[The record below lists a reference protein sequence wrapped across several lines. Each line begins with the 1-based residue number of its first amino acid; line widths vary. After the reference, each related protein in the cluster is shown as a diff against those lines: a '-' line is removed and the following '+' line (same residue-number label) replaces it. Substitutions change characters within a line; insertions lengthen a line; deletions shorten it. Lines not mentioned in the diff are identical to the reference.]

1 MNCEDFPHAPGVYL
15 FKNSKNEIL
24 YVGKAKDLKKRVSS
38 YFAGRDERPQI
49 AFLLKKASQLEY
61 IVTDSEKE
69 ALLLECTLI
78 KKHRPHYNIDLR
90 DDKNYISIR
99 IDRTHDFPSI
109 SLTRKPRKDGASY
122 FGPYTSSLAART
134 AVDEMTKFFQLRT
147 CSDSEFSNRM
157 RPCLKYDIKRC
168 TAPCVQLVTKVQYEQ
183 QVREATLFLK
193 GSLDDLQ
200 TLLEQKMC
208 HASEL
213 QRYEEA
219 ARFRDALNHIHEL
232 HDSQKM
238 VRHDGGDFDVLGVA
252 QSKTMTVLCIL
263 LVRRGV
269 VQEKLNFRL
278 GASDTTLAEMLS
290 PFVLHHYKQSADL
303 PPLILIPEEIEE
315 QQALEEI
322 LTERAEHMVE
332 LRKPERGVKLELA
345 ELARKNAQELL
356 PREEKQA
363 EAIQHVLLHLQRKL
377 LLAEIP
383 RVIECVDISNL
394 SGREAVGSLVCFE
407 QGEPQKNR
415 YRIYNIQT
423 IETPDDYQ
431 MMYEVLM
438 RRFESMQVPPPDLL
452 LVDGGKGQL
461 NIALRVLADLGIAD
475 QAVASIAKG
484 RKENEADKIYLPGR
498 KNHVGLKA
506 KSAELLYLMRIRDE
520 AHRFGIT
527 AHRKRRSKKLLAPS

>member
-1 MNCEDFPHAPGVYL
+1 MNAEDFPHAPGVYL

-49 AFLLKKASQLEY
+49 IFLLKKASQLEY

-78 KKHRPHYNIDLR
+78 KKHQPHYNIDLR

-99 IDRTHDFPSI
+99 IDSKHDFPSI

-147 CSDSEFSNRM
+147 CSDGEFANRM
-157 RPCLKYDIKRC
+157 RPCLKYDIGRC
-168 TAPCVQLVTKVQYEQ
+168 TAPCVQMVTKAQYEQ
-183 QVREATLFLK
+183 QVCEAVLFLK
-193 GSLDDLQ
+193 GNLNDLQ
-200 TLLEQKMC
+200 DLLEQKMRN
-208 HASEL
+208 ASEMKY
-213 QRYEEA
+213 YEDA
-219 ARFRDALNHIHEL
+219 ARFRDALQHIHEL

-238 VRHDGGDFDVLGVA
+238 VQHDGGDFDVLGVA
-252 QSKTMTVLCIL
+252 QSKTMSVLCIL

-278 GASDTTLAEMLS
+278 GASDATLAEMLS
-290 PFVLHHYKQSADL
+290 PFLLHHYKQSADL
-303 PPLILIPEEIEE
+303 PPLILIPEELEE
-315 QQALEEI
+315 QNLLAEI
-322 LTERAEHMVE
+322 LTERAEHVVE
-332 LRKPERGVKLELA
+332 LRKPERGVKVELA

-363 EAIQHVLLHLQRKL
+363 EAIQQILARLQKKL

-423 IETPDDYQ
+423 LDTPDDYQ
-431 MMYEVLM
+431 MMYETLL
-438 RRFESMQVPPPDLL
+438 RRFESMSLPPPDLL

-461 NIALRVLADLGIAD
+461 NIALRVLADLGISD

-527 AHRKRRSKKLLAPS
+527 AHRKRRSKKLLTPS